1 MTHRQTRSW
10 ADKSSKAI
18 KTLWLLHLFKIKQT
32 LSFEQVRER
41 LWNWIGC
48 PHKELHI
55 VAVWSWRVWDSRS
68 AGELGQY
75 ISGTV
80 VSLIHRVPDLPAE
93 LVAVSD
99 SPGFPPEFLRTGGN
113 IPSVSAYTPYL
124 PTSHVSFVLQYVLF
138 PTSVH
143 SWNWITEFSVSRGI
157 FWLGSVMFEIRTN

>member
-1 MTHRQTRSW
+1 MEL
-10 ADKSSKAI
+10 D
-18 KTLWLLHLFKIKQT
+18 WLPTQRAAHSCCVKL
-32 LSFEQVRER
+32 E
-41 LWNWIGC
+41 G
-48 PHKELHI
+48 
-55 VAVWSWRVWDSRS
+55 WDSRS

-80 VSLIHRVPDLPAE
+80 VSLIHRVPVLPAE

-143 SWNWITEFSVSRGI
+143 S
-157 FWLGSVMFEIRTN
+157 